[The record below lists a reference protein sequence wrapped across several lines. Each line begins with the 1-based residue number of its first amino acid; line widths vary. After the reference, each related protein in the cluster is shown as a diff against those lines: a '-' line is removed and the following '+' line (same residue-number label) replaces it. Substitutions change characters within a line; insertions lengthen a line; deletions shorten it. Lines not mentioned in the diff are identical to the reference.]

1 MKKRLDNEWRRVEEI
16 RVREERR
23 AEREWRWQKAWER
36 RREVNREKVMI
47 EWKCFVCRGF
57 GHIVYYCRNV
67 ENRQEGRPIY
77 RFLNR
82 FKVLENRVIDIGEDS
97 GREISKDRKTI
108 LREEKLKERKE
119 RSVKVRKVK
128 EEKTLREVTVKIELK
143 QEKDEEEI
151 VVEALLDSG
160 ATGLVMCLEFVR
172 KNKFRKFKKCG

>member
-1 MKKRLDNEWRRVEEI
+1 
-16 RVREERR
+16 
-23 AEREWRWQKAWER
+23 
-36 RREVNREKVMI
+36 
-47 EWKCFVCRGF
+47 
-57 GHIVYYCRNV
+57 
-67 ENRQEGRPIY
+67 
-77 RFLNR
+77 
-82 FKVLENRVIDIGEDS
+82 
-97 GREISKDRKTI
+97 
-108 LREEKLKERKE
+108 LKERKE